1 MPAARSKPTSQPKP
15 VSLAARYAQQE
26 QRQALLRLGAALAPI
41 LFVVVPKL
49 PSPIAGYDWKAWVW
63 QGLAPT
69 LMQSFPPAGTAPIP
83 PQPLLTW
90 ISVAW
95 AVAGIWLIGSQI
107 QHLMSLYAQRTR
119 PLTLERTYLRLRTP
133 FSVTL
138 KPEDGVTLLRTLHG
152 ILPRSN
158 LLRGDGTPVVLRWT
172 GRPELAV
179 VQGLSVQGPP
189 TLITSL
195 QKVFQGVSRGTKV
208 DIQSDPLLAELK
220 PGRVICWT
228 DIRLQGPDAL
238 AIAIPARESPLLSGL
253 LQTLSP
259 LRDCFVSDFQI
270 LLRPVADRVWRTKVL
285 AMLERLK
292 LDAASTEKRV
302 MEQKVAGPA
311 FDLHVRAI
319 VVAASPEA
327 GQTMVTTICAALAAS
342 AQAIANAEQRL
353 VAGPIQVLPAVI
365 PAPPPFPVTRARLA
379 WLTGLILAMTA
390 LGAVWY
396 VSSTPRS
403 AWLGPAIWVLPVP
416 LLALP
421 RTVLGTLWYRGTR
434 AGLPVRLNTILKSVM
449 PARNPRVVPIWSD
462 WLGHLS

>member
-1 MPAARSKPTSQPKP
+1 MPAARSRSTTPPKP
-15 VSLAARYAQQE
+15 VSLAASYAQQE
-26 QRQALLRLGAALAPI
+26 QRQALMRLGAALAPI
-41 LFVVVPKL
+41 LFFVVPKL
-49 PSPIAGYDWKAWVW
+49 PSPIASYDWKAWVW
-63 QGLAPT
+63 QGLEPT
-69 LMQSFPPAGTAPIP
+69 LMHPFPPAGTAPIP

-90 ISVAW
+90 LYVAW
-95 AVAGIWLIGSQI
+95 VVAGIWLIGSLI
-107 QHLMSLYAQRTR
+107 QHLMSLYVQRTR

-138 KPEDGVTLLRTLHG
+138 KPEDSVMVLRTLHG

-158 LLRGDGTPVVLRWT
+158 LLRGDGTPVALRWT

-179 VQGLSVQGPP
+179 LQGLSVQGPP
-189 TLITSL
+189 TLVTSL
-195 QKVFQGVSRGTKV
+195 QKVFQGVSRGTKIDV
-208 DIQSDPLLAELK
+208 QPDPLLAELK
-220 PGRVICWT
+220 PGRYVCWT
-228 DIRLQGPDAL
+228 DIRLQGPEVL
-238 AIAIPARESPLLSGL
+238 AIAIPSRESPLLNGL

-302 MEQKVAGPA
+302 MEQKAAGPA

-327 GQTMVTTICAALAAS
+327 GQTMVTTIVAALAAS

-353 VAGPIQVLPAVI
+353 LAGPIQMLPAVI
-365 PAPPPFPVTRARLA
+365 PTPPALPTRHARLA
-379 WLTGLILAMTA
+379 WATGAILAAMAT
-390 LGAVWY
+390 GAMWY
-396 VSSTPRS
+396 VSRTPLS
-403 AWLGPAIWVLPVP
+403 VWLGPAIWALPVP

-421 RTVLGTLWYRGTR
+421 RTVLGTHWYRR
-434 AGLPVRLNTILKSVM
+434 RRMDQPVRLNTVLKSVM
-449 PARNPRVVPIWSD
+449 PARNPRVVPIWSE